1 MVNSVGAS
9 FFIYNYPATAKFLT
23 PKEKEYIE
31 ARLKDDNDATRN
43 EVFSWDGVF
52 QAFKDP
58 KVWLFALC
66 FHAIGLPGY
75 TITLFLPT
83 IITDM
88 GYTATQAQLLSTT
101 PYFIA
106 FIVTMKVAL
115 LVEKQKRRAPY
126 IIGGSAVA
134 VVGYILLITS
144 RWPGMSYAGT
154 ILAVSGMFSSTA
166 IIVSWPA
173 ANISGQT
180 KRATA
185 SALQISVGSIA
196 GAFGTQLYRAEW
208 SPRYFVGHG
217 VVCVSGLYLRSG
229 GVLNFGDS

>member
-1 MVNSVGAS
+1 V
-9 FFIYNYPATAKFLT
+9 
-23 PKEKEYIE
+23 KEKEYIA

-52 QAFKDP
+52 KAIKDP

-88 GYTATQAQLLSTT
+88 GYTATQAQLLSIT
-101 PYFIA
+101 PYIIA
-106 FIVTMKVAL
+106 FIITMAVAV

-126 IIGGSAVA
+126 IISGSAMA
-134 VVGYILLITS
+134 IIGYILLITS
-144 RWPGMSYAGT
+144 RWPGLSYAGT
-154 ILAVSGMFSSTA
+154 ILAVGGMFSSTT

-173 ANISGQT
+173 TNISGQT

-185 SALQISVGSIA
+185 SALQISVGIIA
-196 GAFGTQLYRAEW
+196 GAIGTQLYRAEW
-208 SPRYFVGHG
+208 SPRFFVGHG
-217 VVCVSGLYLRSG
+217 TVWVSRFRLRSG
-229 GVLNFGDS
+229 GMLRFS